1 MKKSVLLS
9 SIALPFFLLSSGNVS
24 AQADLV
30 PGINYS
36 YNPPGSDGIIHAITV
51 DVCENN
57 GVAAGSF
64 DVAMYLYD
72 QSTTNYWVI
81 GTTTVN
87 SLSASSCVTISNWD
101 IDINNTSGIPGGT
114 YRLGIWVDSN
124 NDISESDDNN
134 NTGLLSGNINYSPTG
149 IIDHSAGKV
158 TTALGQAFPN
168 PASTEVK
175 FHFSLAEAGKTSLKV
190 YDMTGREIKS
200 LVDDQL
206 DAGNYT
212 YGLDVSQMPQGIY
225 LYTLTA
231 GNTVMTRRL
240 TVTR

>member
-1 MKKSVLLS
+1 MKKSVLFS
-9 SIALPFFLLSSGNVS
+9 SLALPLFLISNSVS

-36 YNPPGSDGIIHAITV
+36 YNPPGSDGIIHSITV

-57 GVAAGSF
+57 GVSCGSF
-64 DVAMYLYD
+64 DVSMYLYD
-72 QSTTNYWVI
+72 QSTSNYWVI
-81 GTTTVN
+81 GTTNVS
-87 SLSASSCVTISNWD
+87 SLSGNSCVTISNWD
-101 IDINNTSGIPGGT
+101 IDINNTSGIPGGV

-124 NDISESDDNN
+124 SDISETDDNN

-149 IIDHSAGKV
+149 IVDHSAGKV

-168 PASTEVK
+168 PASSEVK
-175 FHFSLAEAGKTSLKV
+175 FHFSLADPGKATLKV
-190 YDMTGREIKS
+190 FDITGREIKS

-206 DAGNYT
+206 DAGSYT
-212 YGLDVSQMPQGIY
+212 YGMDVSQLPEGVY
-225 LYTLTA
+225 LYTLSA
-231 GNTVMTRRL
+231 GTTVMTRRL